1 MARQKRKWQIKTK
14 ETDETDDLEAEALR
28 LLLKTGLTQTV
39 QPTPQKSEAPQKHKA
54 PQPKQPQQ
62 QHTQP
67 RPQPQPQP
75 QQRQVQAEAAADGG
89 SGGATMS
96 RRQRKAA
103 AKVTAVAAAAV
114 AKGNKRRP
122 AGCRDPRVL
131 RQLQRVC
138 QTHGRELVR
147 ALKKVKGFE
156 VAKMVRV
163 VHIHGRSNSWH

>member
-1 MARQKRKWQIKTK
+1 MARQKRKRQIKTK

-28 LLLKTGLTQTV
+28 LLLKAGLTQTA
-39 QPTPQKSEAPQKHKA
+39 QPTTQKPEAPQKHKA

-75 QQRQVQAEAAADGG
+75 QQRKVQAKAAADGG

-103 AKVTAVAAAAV
+103 AKVAAVAAAAA

-122 AGCRDPRVL
+122 AGCRDTRVE

-147 ALKKVKGFE
+147 VLKKVKGFE

-163 VHIHGRSNSWH
+163 VHIHDRSNS

>member
-28 LLLKTGLTQTV
+28 LLLTAGP
-39 QPTPQKSEAPQKHKA
+39 QPTLQKPEAPQKHKA

-75 QQRQVQAEAAADGG
+75 QLQQRKVQAEAAADGG

-103 AKVTAVAAAAV
+103 AKVAAVAAAA
-114 AKGNKRRP
+114 ATKGNKRRP
-122 AGCRDPRVL
+122 AGCRDPRVQ

>member
-103 AKVTAVAAAAV
+103 AKVAAVAAAA
-114 AKGNKRRP
+114 ATKGNKRRP
-122 AGCRDPRVL
+122 AGCRDPRVQ

-156 VAKMVRV
+156 VAKMVRF